1 MTAKVS
7 NNKGVDSNF
16 SSHESK
22 WDSAVDDAKK
32 VGISWERPQDD
43 KRTAQEIVNDSKIL
57 KTLGNEEDVR
67 DMLRERVSDHDNNK
81 DFMQDADAV
90 YRAVQVLDHIERFDS
105 NGNRLA
111 GKQVGNGD
119 VDGFTSSKEARHG
132 TEAGRLKDFGKYG
145 FTHLKGDLNPSLKAG
160 DDKQAKADAEKL
172 GIEWERPKGDNSSA
186 QDIIDQNPLLKNLG
200 NQSGVRD
207 MLKERVGDFETD
219 ADAAYRA
226 VQVLTHIEKLDAK
239 GNRIASKDIGNDKID
254 GFTSSKEARPNTE
267 AGRLQDFG
275 KEGFSALKGKLD
287 SPRSAGNDTK
297 AKEEAEKLG
306 IKWERPEN
314 DDRSAKEII
323 ANDRLL
329 RELGNQS
336 DVKDMLKERVGDFE
350 TDADAAYRAVQVLQ
364 HIEQLDSKGN
374 RIVGNS
380 VGDGKVNGFTSS
392 REAKPN
398 TEAGRL
404 QDFGK
409 EGFSALKGK
418 LQDPSSVGDD
428 KKAREQAER
437 VGIVWERPDNDKRS
451 AKDILDNNALLK
463 NLGNQSGVK
472 DMLKERVGDYETD
485 ADAAFRAEQVLD
497 RITMYDEKG
506 NVRTDKTAYDD
517 DINGFTKGREAVHG
531 TEAGRLQDFGKE
543 GFSSLPSL
551 TKTDDIKVYKDF
563 LKANPDADSTSQR
576 IAKYTAILEENFD
589 IIRGSTDSGKYLTVE
604 GLKQYKEENT
614 HLSDEV
620 MEALDFWTQ
629 PGAFEMLD
637 NAKHPLAQKGDGD
650 VSQGD
655 LTSWLK
661 TSAPKDA
668 VTVIDMLRN
677 VATNNLLSKV
687 DTSKLD
693 EDVFKNPKSYS
704 GEQKAAVLKDLV
716 TAQQLIV
723 SGGEAGMWKDDKSI
737 ITIANKLRSHP
748 DPKLLLDDV
757 NKHITLLQGDPDVQ
771 RYVGENASKEL
782 DKLLDS
788 NDALKESLK
797 TSYREEIKSG
807 KTLDDIW
814 TTRSKEGASQQSILA
829 EFASATQSYADA
841 LGIDSPK
848 DLQEAVGKSEHK
860 KEFQDYYESQLASGE
875 RLKELL
881 KEHSFDKASSV
892 FNLEVAVYNS
902 ALDPE
907 FTGTFDAKLETNF
920 RNIAQDKALDG
931 MSFDALKAAYGV
943 DGTDE
948 LDEEKIKDLI
958 QNIREENPQFLLNQD
973 GTVTQEQLILTGIRG
988 AWDMLRNGTKF
999 GDKGTNIFKG
1009 DDSVWKKIFKGSYD
1023 SGAQHAVS
1031 GLLMGGLTIYNATK
1045 ASGKMTEKDIIAVT
1059 TGSMQTVTL
1068 LMEGGSKGYQTYL
1081 KNAIEKLGKEASD
1094 ITGDTPEAKVHRK
1107 LIEID
1112 KDINQS
1118 RVDIAKKFENGAK
1131 GLGGAAGVVMG
1142 AYTIFDGV
1150 KQLRAGDKLGGGLN
1164 IAAGS
1169 IGTMAGL
1176 AGMVEAGA
1184 GLLGASEVILARLG
1198 AASGA
1203 LGWAAAGIGT
1213 VALLV
1218 PTIVAEVKQENKVA
1232 KFSNLLDDYLADY
1245 GIDGVED
1252 GGYWDI
1258 PDSVWDQ
1265 YSHDSALV

>member
-1 MTAKVS
+1 MTAKV
-7 NNKGVDSNF
+7 NGNKGVDSNAG
-16 SSHESK
+16 SHEPK
-22 WDSAVDDAKK
+22 WDAAVQDAKK
-32 VGISWERPQDD
+32 VGISWERPKDD
-43 KRTAQEIVNDSKIL
+43 KRSAKEILDDSPIL
-57 KTLGNEEDVR
+57 KNLGNQEKVK
-67 DMLRERVSDHDNNK
+67 DMLRERVSDHTNNK
-81 DFMQDADAV
+81 DFMGDADAL
-90 YRAVQVLDHIERFDS
+90 YRAVQVLEHIERFDS

-111 GKQVGNGD
+111 GNSVDNGT
-119 VDGFTSSKEARHG
+119 VDGFTSSREARNG

-172 GIEWERPKGDNSSA
+172 GIEWERPNGDDRSA
-186 QDIIDQNPLLKNLG
+186 REILDDNPLLKNLG
-200 NQSGVRD
+200 NQSGVKD
-207 MLKERVGDFETD
+207 MLKERVGDFTTD

-239 GNRIASKDIGNDKID
+239 GNRIASKDVNNGKID

-275 KEGFSALKGKLD
+275 KDGFSALKGKLD
-287 SPRSAGNDTK
+287 NPSSVGNDSK
-297 AKEEAEKLG
+297 AREEAEKLG
-306 IKWERPEN
+306 IQWERPDG

-323 ANDRLL
+323 NQNPLL
-329 RELGNQS
+329 RNLGNQS

-350 TDADAAYRAVQVLQ
+350 TDADAAFRASQVLQ
-364 HIEQLDSKGN
+364 HIEQYDAGGK
-374 RIVGNS
+374 RIVGND
-380 VGDGKVNGFTSS
+380 VGDGKVNGFTNSG
-392 REAKPN
+392 EAKPN

-409 EGFSALKGK
+409 DGFSALKGK
-418 LQDPSSVGDD
+418 LQDPSNVSGD
-428 KKAREQAER
+428 KKAREEAER
-437 VGIVWERPDNDKRS
+437 AGIVWERPENDKRS
-451 AKDILDNNALLK
+451 AEDILDDNPLLK

-472 DMLKERVGDYETD
+472 DMLKQRVGDYETD
-485 ADAAFRAEQVLD
+485 ADAAFRAVQVLD

-506 NVRTDKTAYDD
+506 NARTDKTAFDD
-517 DINGFTKGREAVHG
+517 DINGFTKGRDAING

-543 GFSSLPSL
+543 GFSSLPTL
-551 TKTDDIKVYKDF
+551 TKTDDIKAYKDY
-563 LKANPDADSTSQR
+563 LKANPDADEASQT
-576 IAKYTAILEENFD
+576 IASYAAILEENFEV
-589 IIRGSTDSGKYLTVE
+589 INGSTDSGKYLTAE
-604 GLKQYKEENT
+604 GLKEYKEKNT

-620 MEALDFWTQ
+620 KEALDFWTQ

-650 VSQGD
+650 VSKGD
-655 LTSWLK
+655 ITSWLK
-661 TSAPKDA
+661 DSSPKDA
-668 VTVIDMLRN
+668 VAVVDMLRN
-677 VATNNLLSKV
+677 VATNNLLSDV

-693 EDVFKNPKSYS
+693 KDVFENPGDYT

-748 DPKLLLDDV
+748 DPKLLLADV
-757 NKHITLLQGDPDVQ
+757 NKHITVLQGDSDVQ
-771 RYVGENASKEL
+771 KYMSENASKEL
-782 DKLLDS
+782 HTLLDA
-788 NDALKESLK
+788 NGALKESLE
-797 TSYREEIKSG
+797 TSYKDDIKSG
-807 KTLDDIW
+807 KTLDDLW
-814 TTRSKEGASQQSILA
+814 TTRTKEGASQQSILA

-841 LGIDSPK
+841 LGIDSPT

-860 KEFQDYYESQLASGE
+860 QAFQDFYEKQLASGD

-881 KEHSFDKASSV
+881 KEHSFEQASSI

-902 ALDPE
+902 SLDPK
-907 FTGTFDAKLETNF
+907 FTEKFDDKLETNF
-920 RNIAQDKALDG
+920 RNIAKDNALEG
-931 MSFDALKAAYGV
+931 MSFDALKEAYGV
-943 DGTDE
+943 NGTDQ
-948 LDEEKIKDLI
+948 LDEEKVKELI
-958 QNIREENPQFLLNQD
+958 EHIREENPQFLLNQD
-973 GTVTQEQLILTGIRG
+973 GTVTETQMILTGIRG
-988 AWDMLRNGTKF
+988 AWDMMRNGTKF
-999 GDKGTNIFKG
+999 TDKGTNLFKG
-1009 DDSVWKKIFKGSYD
+1009 DSAVWKTIFKGSYD

-1045 ASGKMTEKDIIAVT
+1045 TGGKMTEKDIIAVT
-1059 TGSMQTVTL
+1059 TGSMQTATVL
-1068 LMEGGSKGYQTYL
+1068 IEGGSKGYQTYL
-1081 KNAIEKLGKEASD
+1081 KKAAENLGKELGD
-1094 ITGDTPEAKVHRK
+1094 ITGNSPEAKVYRK
-1107 LIEID
+1107 IIEVE
-1112 KDINQS
+1112 KDINKSQ
-1118 RVDIAKKFENGAK
+1118 VDIAKKFENGAK
-1131 GLGGAAGVVMG
+1131 GLGGAAGVVIG

-1164 IAAGS
+1164 ISAGT

-1213 VALLV
+1213 IAVLV

-1232 KFSNLLDDYLADY
+1232 SFSNLLDGYLADY

-1258 PDSVWDQ
+1258 PDSVWDE
-1265 YSHDSALV
+1265 YSHDNSLA